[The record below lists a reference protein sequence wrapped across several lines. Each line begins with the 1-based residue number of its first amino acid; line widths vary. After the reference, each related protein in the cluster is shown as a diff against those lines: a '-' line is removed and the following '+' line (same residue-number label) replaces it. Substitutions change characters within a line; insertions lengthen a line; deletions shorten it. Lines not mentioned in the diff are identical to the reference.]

1 MKWGRF
7 FAKLLLTGMSISV
20 FAAEIQNLQQL
31 KSIAENYIQHKLQ
44 TNSDRKYEIQSG
56 KLDPRLRLVQCD
68 SLPEAFTPPGS
79 TLQGNTTVGIRC
91 NSPKPWSIY
100 IPVKIAIYQQA
111 MVATIKLAR
120 GHILSDDDI
129 TLEEVDISR
138 IRGQAF
144 TDSAPLTGTKLK
156 TSVQPGQVLDTTHVC
171 LVCKGDPVTIT
182 ADDQLISISMSGIAL
197 NDGSKGDI
205 IRVQNNASRLII
217 DATIMDNHTVT
228 VGI

>member
-1 MKWGRF
+1 
-7 FAKLLLTGMSISV
+7 MSISV
-20 FAAEIQNLQQL
+20 FATEIQNLQQL
-31 KSIAENYIQHKLQ
+31 KSIAENFIHHNLQ
-44 TNSDRKYEIQSG
+44 TNSDRKYKIQSG
-56 KLDPRLRLVQCD
+56 KLDPRLRLVNCD

-79 TLQGNTTVGIRC
+79 RLQGNTTVGIRC

-129 TLEEVDISR
+129 TLEEVDVSR
-138 IRGQAF
+138 IRGQVF
-144 TDSAPLTGTKLK
+144 SNMAPLTGTKLK
-156 TSVQPGQVLDTTHVC
+156 TSVQPGQVLDTTQVC
-171 LVCKGDPVTIT
+171 LVCKGDTVTIT
-182 ADDQLISISMSGIAL
+182 ADDQLISISMSGVAL

-217 DATIMDNHTVT
+217 DATIMNNHTVM